1 MKKILLENGFLD
13 LEPSG
18 VKYMRTLLLSGNLW
32 SGLSKMLNEAGEKE
46 NSQMD
51 LSTLQKSNDEL
62 SYKLQEVLD
71 SLDELKQKGI
81 VIDSEKEPKKEVK
94 KKKRV
99 TEKAPV
105 PPPPPVNVGNVF
117 ALASNIANLGRS

>member
-81 VIDSEKEPKKEVK
+81 VIDSEKEPKKEIK